1 MQSKSSAIPL
11 EKPQNLLRVHRFV
24 VSSLPISTQL
34 HLLCTFSIFERT
46 FFKIGLVSNFS
57 HPPGLTGFQMSQ
69 HSVKCVGCI
78 HLPNR
83 YQPLVTLAVHQR
95 VDAPVEQAVLGLQAL
110 YRVRTELVVLATAAV
125 RIWVATDVR
134 VAVRD
139 PALAAPLRVRKDEQ
153 PVDGSPL
160 PFETTTACPGYG
172 CVEIFFLLLKFSDCF
187 SKELHE
193 FEGQG
198 KGKEEEE
205 QQKQYKKNK

>member
-11 EKPQNLLRVHRFV
+11 EKPQKLLRVHRFV

-34 HLLCTFSIFERT
+34 HLLCTFSIFWKDFFQNWFSFQFFPSTRT
-46 FFKIGLVSNFS
+46 HRLSNESTFGQVCGV
-57 HPPGLTGFQMSQ
+57 HPPAQSIPTSRHTCSTSACRCASWTGCTWS
-69 HSVKCVGCI
+69 SGPLSRTDRTCRAGDSSGP
-78 HLPNR
+78 HLSSHRCPSSGPR
-83 YQPLVTLAVHQR
+83 SSPCRTTSCPERWAARWWLA
-95 VDAPVEQAVLGLQAL
+95 
-110 YRVRTELVVLATAAV
+110 
-125 RIWVATDVR
+125 

-139 PALAAPLRVRKDEQ
+139 DDCVSWVRMRGD
-153 PVDGSPL
+153 
-160 PFETTTACPGYG
+160 
-172 CVEIFFLLLKFSDCF
+172 FFLLLKFSDCF